1 MKDIA
6 FIVDSAKFKQN
17 KFSPINFTKIVSPQS
32 LNNQNIDLL
41 IVMLPG
47 IYPDEVINNLLREK
61 VSYKLA
67 KLINNKIKFI
77 N

>member
-17 KFSPINFTKIVSPQS
+17 KFSPINFTKIVSPHS

-47 IYPDEVINNLLREK
+47 IYPDEVINNLLKEK